1 MVTCLIKS
9 MDTAKD
15 RVEVMIWRQWN
26 HPGARAHA
34 SYKGIITVHKTIQC
48 YVSHPG
54 PFLLY
59 KSNSNAQATVQG
71 RGSIREERHKSKLRS
86 KQPEWP
92 GRNFMCFFAI
102 FVVICGRLEIP
113 SCSRKTFGFRFRT
126 LGASSAGSHFPEW
139 GGEQASRADTEIL
152 Q

>member
-92 GRNFMCFFAI
+92 GRNFMCFFCN
-102 FVVICGRLEIP
+102 ICSYLWSSGNSILLKKDFWFQVPHFGSQFSWEPLPRVGGR
-113 SCSRKTFGFRFRT
+113 
-126 LGASSAGSHFPEW
+126 AGQQ
-139 GGEQASRADTEIL
+139 GRY
-152 Q
+152 